1 MDNHRIEVWYR
12 KGVFDPG
19 SRGICSDILD
29 LGIKGVTGAE
39 IGSIFLIKGNIS
51 PAGLKK
57 VAQELLVDPV
67 TQEFYSGKRALPK
80 GAISVEVWFKEGVT
94 DTVGETTRKGIADLG
109 ITGEF
114 SVSTARRYLL
124 YGKSISKKKT
134 AAIANRLL
142 ANEVIQTYKIGEN
155 G

>member
-1 MDNHRIEVWYR
+1 MNNHRIEVWYR

-19 SRGICSDILD
+19 SQGLCSDILD
-29 LGIKGVTGAE
+29 LGIKGITAVE
-39 IGSIFLIKGNIS
+39 IGSIFLIKGNIL

-67 TQEFYSGKRALPK
+67 TQEFYSGKRDLPK
-80 GAISVEVWFKEGVT
+80 RAVSVEVWFKEGVT

-114 SVSTARRYLL
+114 AVSTARRYLL
-124 YGKSISKKKT
+124 YGKNISQKKVADIT
-134 AAIANRLL
+134 GRLL
-142 ANEVIQTYKIGEN
+142 SNEVIQTYKT
-155 G
+155 

>member
-19 SRGICSDILD
+19 SRGLCNDICD
-29 LGIKGVTGAE
+29 LGIKGVTKAE
-39 IGSIFLIKGNIS
+39 IGSIFLIKGKIS

-67 TQEFYSGKRALPK
+67 TQDFYSGKRALPR
-80 GAISVEVWFKEGVT
+80 GAVSVEVWFKEGVT
-94 DTVGETTRKGIADLG
+94 DTVGETARKGIADLG
-109 ITGEF
+109 IPGEF
-114 SVSTARRYLL
+114 AVSTARRYLL
-124 YGKSISKKKT
+124 YGKNISEKKV

-142 ANEVIQTYKIGEN
+142 ANEVIQTYKI
-155 G
+155 